1 MAVSPDVPRLVAVG
15 FFAQLGNIDR
25 RIFFSL
31 LLPGVL
37 GGMLGA
43 TLLAHVPAHTV
54 RPFVWAYL
62 FATSLVVLAR
72 VILKRS
78 PLRAGAQ
85 GPALGAVAGFLDA
98 IGGAAAAPIA
108 AWVTSRVPQHAAT
121 AAVGVIVFV
130 LGTAG
135 LFVTLG

>member
-25 RIFFSL
+25 RIF
-31 LLPGVL
+31 
-37 GGMLGA
+37 
-43 TLLAHVPAHTV
+43 
-54 RPFVWAYL
+54 
-62 FATSLVVLAR
+62 
-72 VILKRS
+72 
-78 PLRAGAQ
+78 
-85 GPALGAVAGFLDA
+85 FLDA

-130 LGTAG
+130 LGAAG